1 MLYHTKDFL
10 YLTQLSFITADYKDY
25 KDFLDPLHCN
35 YIENYFTPRRHMIE
49 MTERK
54 KLKQ

>member
-35 YIENYFTPRRHMIE
+35 YIENYFTPRSHMIE